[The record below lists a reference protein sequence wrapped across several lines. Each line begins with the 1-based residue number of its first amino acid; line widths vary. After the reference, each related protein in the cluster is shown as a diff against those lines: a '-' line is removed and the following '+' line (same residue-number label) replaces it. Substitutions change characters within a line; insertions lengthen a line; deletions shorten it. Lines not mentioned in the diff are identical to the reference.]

1 MLTKHTPLET
11 VREAIT
17 LLMSLVGDPKV
28 KDFIPVVAQN
38 DGDMEQFVGKVGDLL
53 SLTKR
58 IAEVTA
64 EVNERRIEQRKLDV
78 ARLRRLSETEPS
90 TN

>member
-1 MLTKHTPLET
+1 
-11 VREAIT
+11 
-17 LLMSLVGDPKV
+17 
-28 KDFIPVVAQN
+28 
-38 DGDMEQFVGKVGDLL
+38 MEQFVGKVGDLL